1 MVANEARVDGIMTTP
16 AVVPARSAGFVACT
30 PGAMAMPTGAWLM
43 RLATES
49 SGAPAATPMSVSG
62 A

>member
-16 AVVPARSAGFVACT
+16 AVVPARSAGDAACT
-30 PGAMAMPTGAWLM
+30 PGAMAIPTGAWLM
-43 RLATES
+43 RLATDR
-49 SGAPAATPMSVSG
+49 SGAPSCTAMSVSG

>member
-1 MVANEARVDGIMTTP
+1 MVTNEARVEGIITTP
-16 AVVPARSAGFVACT
+16 AVVPARSAGVRACT
-30 PGAMAMPTGAWLM
+30 PGAMAIPTGAWLM

-49 SGAPAATPMSVSG
+49 SGAPAATPISVSG